1 MQVPEMRED
10 QRPQGLWLKKS
21 VASKNGYKEQKVSL
35 VSSWPEQ
42 ENCCIIEN
50 GWWKL
55 RIKNDLEVRNS
66 KATTIIKTLSPGQF

>member
-1 MQVPEMRED
+1 MQVPEMRVG

-21 VASKNGYKEQKVSL
+21 AALKNGYKEQKVSL

-42 ENCCIIEN
+42 ENCCIIKN

-55 RIKNDLEVRNS
+55 GIKNDLEVRSS
-66 KATTIIKTLSPGQF
+66 KATTIIKTLSPVQF